1 VALAGDGGLSM
12 LLGELLT
19 VTQHDLPVKTVV
31 YNNDSLNFVEL
42 EMKAAGF
49 VTHATDLN
57 SPNFAAVAEAV
68 GIRGFRVED
77 PKDLE
82 SAVQEFLAHDGPAL
96 LDVVVERQELSM
108 PPTIKAEQA
117 AGFALFAIRTVLS
130 GRGTELIDL
139 AKANMRQLL

>member
-1 VALAGDGGLSM
+1 
-12 LLGELLT
+12 
-19 VTQHDLPVKTVV
+19 
-31 YNNDSLNFVEL
+31 
-42 EMKAAGF
+42 MKAAGF

-57 SPNFAAVAEAV
+57 TPDLAAVADALGV
-68 GIRGFRVED
+68 KGFRVEN

-82 SAVQEFLAHDGPAL
+82 ATVQEFLAHDGPAL
-96 LDVVVERQELSM
+96 LDVEVERQELSL
-108 PPTIKAEQA
+108 PPSIKAEQA